1 MIDARDEPD
10 EEPLNQVPTKET
22 IVRASQALLGHI
34 VPAFDGQHP
43 VVVGSVLLN
52 LTATWLANHRPDLR
66 DGALANW
73 LAALPAMV
81 KACDKYRAEKRPTKF
96 DS

>member
-1 MIDARDEPD
+1 MSDNDEP
-10 EEPLNQVPTKET
+10 EVETRPPTKET
-22 IVRASQALLGHI
+22 IVRQSQAALAQIAPLLFGL
-34 VPAFDGQHP
+34 HP
-43 VVVGSVLLN
+43 NVVGSVLLN

-73 LAALPAMV
+73 LAGIPAMV
-81 KACDKYRAEKRPTKF
+81 KACDKYRAEKRPDKL

>member
-1 MIDARDEPD
+1 MTDDDEREIRP
-10 EEPLNQVPTKET
+10 PTKET
-22 IVRASQALLGHI
+22 IVRQSEAVLGRI
-34 VPAFDGQHP
+34 APVLFGLHP
-43 VVVGSVLLN
+43 NVVGAVLLN

-73 LAALPAMV
+73 LAGIPAMV
-81 KACDKYRAEKRPTKF
+81 HACDKYRAEKRPSKL

>member
-1 MIDARDEPD
+1 MTEPED
-10 EEPLNQVPTKET
+10 DPAAEEPPTKDT
-22 IVRASQALLGHI
+22 IVRQSQQALAHI
-34 VPAFDGQHP
+34 VPALAGLHP
-43 VVVGSVLLN
+43 NVVGAVLLN

-73 LAALPAMV
+73 LAGIPAMV
-81 KACDKYRAEKRPTKF
+81 RACDKWRAEKRPEKL

>member
-1 MIDARDEPD
+1 MTTEDDDEA
-10 EEPLNQVPTKET
+10 LSAPTKET
-22 IVRASQALLGHI
+22 SVRASQALLGHI

-43 VVVGSVLLN
+43 AVVGSVLLN